1 VKPSAAAAHVV
12 LALALIP
19 FSAQAELIEMVWDG
33 EQRFSRQVELAPA
46 RFVEVCGKLSANE
59 AVAWQFEATGSLD
72 FNVHYHQGKEVR
84 FPAKQEGVARLQ
96 GELEVDVDQNYC
108 WMWTNK
114 TRTPVRLSLALK
126 KR

>member
-1 VKPSAAAAHVV
+1 MAAAHVV

-19 FSAQAELIEMVWDG
+19 LSAQAEIIQIVWDG
-33 EQRFSRQVELAPA
+33 ERQFSRQLELAPA
-46 RFVEVCGKLSANE
+46 KFVEVCGKLATDD
-59 AVAWQFEATGSLD
+59 AVAWQFDATGALN

-84 FPAKQEGVARLQ
+84 FPAKHDGVARLQ
-96 GELEVDVDQNYC
+96 GELNVDVDQDYC

-114 TRTPVRLSLALK
+114 AKTPARLSLALK